1 MPFSKCKYNLLQ
13 YPLLYT
19 MPSIQQKVTGYEN
32 KARKCNSCSREE
44 KDNKIKA
51 DPETAQKLQLSEVFK
66 QLQ

>member
-1 MPFSKCKYNLLQ
+1 
-13 YPLLYT
+13 